1 MLGFVPNISAV
12 NMKSRP
18 NGTKSRRKSILS
30 THLPHHVKVNMKT
43 NIPAT
48 RVMTPAI
55 IRPILAPREIATISY
70 LFPDGLNLCRP

>member
-1 MLGFVPNISAV
+1 
-12 NMKSRP
+12 
-18 NGTKSRRKSILS
+18 
-30 THLPHHVKVNMKT
+30 MKT